1 MAKQVK
7 YAVVACGA
15 IAQRRHLPEAAANP
29 RSKVVAVADIREDR
43 VREVAGKYGCPGYT
57 DHKRMLKEVDC
68 DAVVV
73 CGPNKYHAPQTLD
86 AFKAGKHVLVEKPM
100 ATTRAD
106 AKKMIAASKKA
117 RKHLMIGLNQRL
129 SPPHVKA
136 REILDG
142 GKLGK
147 VLSFRTAF
155 AHAGPDSWSLDGA
168 NSWFFDPE
176 LAVMGATGDL
186 GVHKADLMRY
196 LLNDEFTHVGGIV
209 ETRDKKDGRGKLIG
223 LDDNAYLTLRT
234 KKGAVGYIV
243 ASWTNYGQ
251 SEGNYTAI
259 YCENGVMEL
268 AMDPDFGVVVKYS
281 NGNVEKHKVGAVASN
296 ERQTSSGVIDT
307 FTDCILK
314 NRKPEIDGI
323 EGYRCLNVI
332 LTAMDASK
340 RAKVLPLKD

>member
-7 YAVVACGA
+7 YAVLACGA

-29 RSKVVAVADIREDR
+29 RAKIVAVMDPLEHR
-43 VREVAGKYGCPGYT
+43 VHEVAAKYDCAAYT
-57 DHKRMLKEVDC
+57 DYKKLLREVDC

-73 CGPNKYHAPQTLD
+73 CGPNKFHAPQAID
-86 AFKAGKHVLVEKPM
+86 AFKTGKHVLVEKPM
-100 ATTRAD
+100 ATTRAA
-106 AKKMIAASKKA
+106 AKKMIEASKKA

-129 SPPHVKA
+129 MPPHVKA
-136 REILDG
+136 REILDS

-147 VLSFRTAF
+147 ILSFRTAF
-155 AHAGPDSWSLDGA
+155 AHGGPDGWSLDGA
-168 NSWFFDPE
+168 KSWFFDPD

-196 LLNDEFTHVGGIV
+196 LLNDEFTEVGGII
-209 ETRDKKDGRGKLIG
+209 ETRDKKDSRGKLIG
-223 LDDNAYLTLRT
+223 LDDNAFLTLRT

-243 ASWTNYGQ
+243 ASWTNYGR

-259 YCENGVMEL
+259 YGENGVMEL
-268 AMDPDFGVVVKYS
+268 AMDPQFGVVVKYR
-281 NGNVEKHKVGAVASN
+281 NGNVEKHAVGKVASN
-296 ERQTSSGVIDT
+296 ENQTGSGIIDT

-314 NRKPEIDGI
+314 NRKPTIDGT

-340 RAKVLPLKD
+340 RGSVLKLKD